1 VSATSRRPSRG
12 TSTTRR
18 TANSTRRRSSSARGP
33 RGYPTRR
40 RSRPGVPSTIG
51 AALGTVIV
59 GALLDMSWPIRLGL
73 LALVLVIG
81 VGYVLWKHRGEI
93 AAAGQQAAD
102 EPAEAPPT
110 ASAAP
115 PPDPTTPTD
124 GVRP

>member
-1 VSATSRRPSRG
+1 M
-12 TSTTRR
+12 
-18 TANSTRRRSSSARGP
+18 
-33 RGYPTRR
+33 
-40 RSRPGVPSTIG
+40 PSTIG

-73 LALVLVIG
+73 LALVLVVG

-93 AAAGQQAAD
+93 AAAGLQAAD
-102 EPAEAPPT
+102 ELGEASPT
-110 ASAAP
+110 ATAAP

>member
-1 VSATSRRPSRG
+1 M
-12 TSTTRR
+12 
-18 TANSTRRRSSSARGP
+18 
-33 RGYPTRR
+33 
-40 RSRPGVPSTIG
+40 PSTIG

-73 LALVLVIG
+73 LALVLFVG

-93 AAAGQQAAD
+93 AAAGLQAAD
-102 EPAEAPPT
+102 ELGEASPT
-110 ASAAP
+110 ATAAP